1 MEIAGRVAV
10 VTGAASGIGLALAER
25 FVAEGMSVVLA
36 DVETEA
42 LERATARLA
51 ADRAR
56 VLGVPCDV
64 GDAAQVAR
72 LRDRAVEAFGT
83 VHVLCNNAGV
93 AAGRP
98 SVKTKPELWRW
109 IVDVNLL
116 GVAYGIHA
124 FVPLMVAQG
133 EGYVVNTAS
142 DAGLA
147 ASGLLGPYHATKYA
161 VVGLSESLSLELAGT
176 GVGVSCLC
184 PELVDTKIFESTRNA
199 PAALGLP
206 PPAQIP
212 MAQIEQL
219 MSSKA
224 LRPADVAGRVVDAIR
239 ANRFW
244 IITHEI
250 SMRRL
255 KQRNEDLEAG
265 RNPRPPLEGGTE
277 PRPRVR
283 P

>member
-25 FVAEGMSVVLA
+25 FVADGMSVVLA
-36 DVETEA
+36 DVEKNA
-42 LERATARLA
+42 LEAATARLA
-51 ADRAR
+51 AGGAR
-56 VLGVPCDV
+56 VLGVTCDV
-64 GDAAQVAR
+64 GDPAQVAR
-72 LRDRAVEAFGT
+72 LRDRTVEAFGT

-133 EGYVVNTAS
+133 EGHVVNTAS
-142 DAGLA
+142 EAGLA

-219 MSSKA
+219 MRSKA

-265 RNPRPPLEGGTE
+265 RNPRPLVQP
-277 PRPRVR
+277 
-283 P
+283 

>member
-1 MEIAGRVAV
+1 MELAGRVAV
-10 VTGAASGIGLALAER
+10 VTGAASGIGLGLTER
-25 FVAEGMSVVLA
+25 LVAEGMSVVLA
-36 DVETEA
+36 DVEHDA
-42 LERATARLA
+42 LERAVARLT
-51 ADRAR
+51 ADGAR

-64 GDAAQVAR
+64 ADPAQVAQ
-72 LRDRAVEAFGT
+72 LRDRTVETFGT
-83 VHVLCNNAGV
+83 VHLLCNNAGV

-98 SVKTKPELWRW
+98 SVKTRPELWRW

-124 FVPLMVAQG
+124 FVPLMIAQG

-142 DAGLA
+142 EAGLA

-184 PELVDTKIFESTRNA
+184 PELVDTRIFESTRNA
-199 PAALGLP
+199 PTALGLP
-206 PPAQIP
+206 PPAHIP
-212 MAQIEQL
+212 MAQVEQL

-224 LRPADVAGRVVDAIR
+224 LHPSDVAARVVDAVR
-239 ANRFW
+239 ASQFW

-250 SMRRL
+250 SWRRL

-265 RNPRPPLEGGTE
+265 RNPRPL
-277 PRPRVR
+277 VR